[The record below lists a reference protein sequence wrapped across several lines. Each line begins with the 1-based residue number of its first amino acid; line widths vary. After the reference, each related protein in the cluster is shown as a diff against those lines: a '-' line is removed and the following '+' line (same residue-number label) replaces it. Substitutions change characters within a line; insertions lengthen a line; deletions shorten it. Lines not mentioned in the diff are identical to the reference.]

1 MTTSYSNRS
10 QEQCHIN
17 DTFHK
22 GDFKLNYFTKVLV
35 CQSTSGLKI
44 NMDRIPSFT
53 PNILISPLDWGL
65 GHATRCIP
73 IIQMLIQKNCNVL
86 VACDAKIK
94 ALLFNE
100 FPQIGFVDLKGYNIR
115 YSKNSW
121 TLPLHI
127 GKQIPKILS
136 TIQYENE
143 RLKEIVKEHD
153 VHGVISDNRY
163 GFYHKTIPSAFIT
176 HQLRIKTLFGNFF
189 DNYLQKFNYHFINK
203 FSCCWVPDNATKQNL
218 AGQLSHSIK
227 KPTIPLKYIGVLS
240 RFKRVEKTQEKHLL
254 ILLSGP
260 EPQRTVFESLL
271 IKQLIG
277 YKGSVVL
284 IRGLPL
290 KSEQIELP
298 ANIIVYNHL
307 IGERLNLIANEA
319 SIIISR
325 CGYSTVMDLAVL
337 KKKSIL
343 VPTPGQTE
351 QEYLAKHLMKMNFAL
366 CIDQK
371 TFSVRTVLDLSR
383 NFNYQFTQFSTENYL
398 EQALDDF
405 ITSVK
410 TAKNKHSI

>member
-1 MTTSYSNRS
+1 MRP
-10 QEQCHIN
+10 
-17 DTFHK
+17 
-22 GDFKLNYFTKVLV
+22 
-35 CQSTSGLKI
+35 
-44 NMDRIPSFT
+44 IPSFT
-53 PNILISPLDWGL
+53 KPNILISPLDWGL

-100 FPQIGFVDLKGYNIR
+100 FPQIGFIDLKGYNIR

-121 TLPLHI
+121 MLPLQI

-163 GFYHKTIPSAFIT
+163 GFYHKSIPSAFIT
-176 HQLRIKTLFGNFF
+176 HQLAIRTPLGKVF

-203 FSCCWVPDNATKQNL
+203 FSRCWIPDNDTKQNF
-218 AGQLSHSIK
+218 AGELSHTIK
-227 KPTIPLKYIGVLS
+227 KPTVPLKYIGVLS
-240 RFKRVEKTQEKHLL
+240 RFKSAEKVHEKHLL

-260 EPQRTVFESLL
+260 EPQRTVFERLL
-271 IKQLIG
+271 IKQLME
-277 YKGSVVL
+277 YKGPVVL
-284 IRGLPL
+284 VRGLPSE
-290 KSEQIELP
+290 SEQIELP

-307 IGERLNLIANEA
+307 IADLLNQIASEA
-319 SIIISR
+319 SVIISR

-337 KKKSIL
+337 KKKNIL

-351 QEYLAKHLMKMNFAL
+351 QEYLAKYLMKMNFAL

-371 TFSVRTVLDLSR
+371 KFSLRSALDLSR
-383 NFNYQFTQFSTENYL
+383 NFNYQFTQFSIENYL

-405 ITSVK
+405 IALVQTG
-410 TAKNKHSI
+410 KN